1 MSLPLSLVPEPQAQK
16 LEKTVNSGQQIF
28 DDAITLGVGRLY
40 CRAEKMYSPKPAST
54 DLLGRIEVISNPIK
68 EPSIEMSLPLA
79 VSLPV
84 NAEETKHVIVF
95 ANGEI
100 ALVKPKPNE
109 IKSYQEYFTTINSGT
124 DNFMLSVIK
133 DPNPIASLK
142 KSASFGYFVIDPI
155 ENDKNE
161 EIVLNALNEAKKT
174 ASLIKKQQ
182 EERKERFQKSALN
195 ILQGKGEEKI

>member
-1 MSLPLSLVPEPQAQK
+1 MSLPPSLVPEPQAQK

-28 DDAITLGVGRLY
+28 DEVSALGVGRFY
-40 CRAEKMYSPKPAST
+40 CRTEKMSPPKASSA
-54 DLLGRIEVISNPIK
+54 DILGRIEALRNSK
-68 EPSIEMSLPLA
+68 SEPSIEMSLPLA

-109 IKSYQEYFTTINSGT
+109 IESYQEYFTTINSGT

-161 EIVLNALNEAKKT
+161 EIVLNALNEAKIT

-182 EERKERFQKSALN
+182 EERKKRFQKSALN
-195 ILQGKGEEKI
+195 ILQDKGEEKI